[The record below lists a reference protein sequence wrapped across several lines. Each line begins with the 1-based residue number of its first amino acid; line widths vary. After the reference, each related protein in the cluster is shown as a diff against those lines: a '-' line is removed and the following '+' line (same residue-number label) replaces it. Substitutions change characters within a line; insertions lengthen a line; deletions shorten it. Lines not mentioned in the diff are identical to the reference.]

1 MHLTR
6 PRFMKPS
13 FRKMWDSAV
22 RWTFRPSPTPPETK
36 DDEQAPE
43 TGPRKPPTPKRTKKR
58 TTDAHVFT
66 APSPASYQPTRGV
79 PFLLVQKGK
88 SKPVVSV
95 PDAAISGSAVLVKG
109 GALNTPTTMAPPATA
124 SPGSIST
131 FSYSS
136 SSSSSSSL
144 SSPPASPL
152 LLPPVR
158 SPSPA
163 APSTPSPSESAP
175 LAPASL
181 QVPTSNDDAAAA
193 AAAAST
199 TPSRYPDPDPV
210 AEAFLAP
217 VETQLQRL
225 RLSPA
230 PAPNMRAY
238 FPTMKS
244 HMQLVRERLEPVGA
258 FIVGEVGR
266 LERGGGDMEMRACH
280 YIALHHWPLAPTP
293 GEPTHLRI
301 HETYRNA
308 LFKRAQLALR
318 PSPSQGQPQLQSQPQ
333 PQPPGQAS
341 ADDMPA
347 LQPAAD
353 PPSRTERVDA
363 GDRDEN
369 MHDEDGD
376 GSNGSGMD

>member
-193 AAAAST
+193 AVALPRPGSRGGSFPRARGDAAPEAAA
-199 TPSRYPDPDPV
+199 V
-210 AEAFLAP
+210 ACTRAEHAR
-217 VETQLQRL
+217 V
-225 RLSPA
+225 LSHHEEPHA
-230 PAPNMRAY
+230 AGAGAARARGCFY
-238 FPTMKS
+238 
-244 HMQLVRERLEPVGA
+244 RRGG
-258 FIVGEVGR
+258 GEVGA
-266 LERGGGDMEMRACH
+266 GGH

-363 GDRDEN
+363 GDRDED